1 MSVVRFYRL
10 KLHCDIVN
18 NVSITF
24 ATVLTKKCLYA
35 LYQTLPLKL
44 NATICY
50 KFVDF
55 CHTVL
60 TPQISV
66 HLVAEHS
73 LRTLEGRLGLELYPL
88 CIFVCNSIVDVC
100 LTYIILLYKQR
111 LSIHLDKTVAPDP
124 MTINCDNT

>member
-1 MSVVRFYRL
+1 ML
-10 KLHCDIVN
+10 
-18 NVSITF
+18 
-24 ATVLTKKCLYA
+24 LYA

-66 HLVAEHS
+66 QLIAEHS
-73 LRTLEGRLGLELYPL
+73 LWTLEGRLGLELYPFCFL
-88 CIFVCNSIVDVC
+88 VCNSIVNVY
-100 LTYIILLYKQR
+100 LTYIIFIILTMCINTRYQQ
-111 LSIHLDKTVAPDP
+111 TVAPGP
-124 MTINCDNT
+124 MTIN